1 MPSFARR
8 HFLKLSGAAAL
19 SLAFKL
25 PPGDEDPPPTSSP
38 IGLGRITSTVRRR
51 DKPSTSGK
59 VLGWRRADDV
69 VTIYEEQVGDE
80 EPAHNRVWFRLD
92 EGWVHSSFVQ
102 PVRDDLNTPILE
114 IPEGGF
120 LAEVTV
126 PFTDAWHEKKLA
138 YRFYYS
144 TTHWVDQAVT
154 DKNGN
159 IWYRVLDDRYQVYYY
174 VLAEH
179 LRRIPDEELTPLSPD
194 VLDKRIEIDLAQQR
208 VMAYENGRA
217 VFTARVATGRKGVE
231 TPKGEFRVERKRP
244 SRHTLAPR
252 LRAAQVQVWPQ
263 LIAAATVSICPA
275 SRGWP
280 ISIGRA
286 SPFTAPRRWH
296 NDYGRPR
303 SRGCVNL
310 TPENAK
316 WIYRWTLPVVPPG
329 EDYVRDKNGTKVI
342 VF

>member
-1 MPSFARR
+1 MMKSRLSLPAMIPMNRFPSRR
-8 HFLKLSGAAAL
+8 DFLKLSGAAAL

-25 PPGDEDPPPTSSP
+25 PPDDDDPPPTSP
-38 IGLGRITSTVRRR
+38 ALGLGRVTSTVRRR
-51 DKPSTSGK
+51 DKPSVSGK
-59 VLGWRRADDV
+59 ALGWQRTDDV
-69 VTIYEEQVGDE
+69 LTIYEHQVGDD
-80 EPAHNRVWFRLD
+80 EPAHNRVWFRMD
-92 EGWVHSSFVQ
+92 DGWVHSSFVQ
-102 PVRDDLNTPILE
+102 PVRDDLNTPLLE

-126 PFTDAWHEKKLA
+126 PFTEAWREKRLA

-144 TTHWVDQAVT
+144 TTHWVDQIVT

-159 IWYRVLDDRYQVYYY
+159 AWYRVLDDRYQVYYY

-179 LRRIPDEELTPLSPD
+179 LRRIPDEEITPLSPD
-194 VLDKRIEIDLAQQR
+194 VSDKRIEVDLTQQHLT
-208 VMAYENGRA
+208 AYENGNA
-217 VFTARVATGRKGVE
+217 VFTARLSSGRAGSV
-231 TPKGEFRVERKRP
+231 TPKGAFRVERKRP
-244 SRHTLAPR
+244 SRHM
-252 LRAAQVQVWPQ
+252 AANDGNGNGFDLPGIPWVAYFYWSGV
-263 LIAAATVSICPA
+263 AFHGTY
-275 SRGWP
+275 
-280 ISIGRA
+280 
-286 SPFTAPRRWH
+286 WH

-329 EDYVRDKNGTKVI
+329 EDYVRDKNGTEVI